1 MDWWIWIVAALAL
14 LGIEIAAGA
23 TFYVIFFAFGAL
35 AVGVLEAFGLAGPLW
50 LQMALFAVLS
60 AAALVV
66 FRRPLFDRIR
76 EGTGRRA
83 VDDVT
88 REIAT
93 AIDAIEPNAS
103 GKAKLRG
110 VPWNARNVGARTIAA
125 EGKCIIEKIDGVTLW
140 IRAE

>member
-1 MDWWIWIVAALAL
+1 MDWWVWIVAALLL
-14 LGIEIAAGA
+14 LGVEIAAGA
-23 TFYVIFFAFGAL
+23 TFYVIFFALGAL
-35 AVGVLEAFGLAGPLW
+35 LVGVLEAVGIAGPLW

-60 AAALVV
+60 AAALAV

-76 EGTGRRA
+76 EGTAQRT

-88 REIAT
+88 RETAT
-93 AIDAIEPNAS
+93 AVDAIEPNAN

-110 VPWNARNVGARTIAA
+110 VPWNARNVGDRAIAA
-125 EGKCIIEKIDGVTLW
+125 GRKCIIEKVDGVTLW